1 MRKGKNVML
10 ETKILEVSEESKN
23 RIIQDYQYFGWH
35 VLSTQKIDYT
45 TTYRTGGGNA
55 RDGYHFT
62 VHNDRTAYYSI
73 TFQRDSE
80 IKNYDEL
87 NRLFADYDSLDS
99 KYQLIKNYSS
109 QKLPWSAIALII
121 LAPIIAL
128 IFNIIALVF
137 FFFANEVAVA
147 GAILMLIGDGL
158 TALFVILAVKNI
170 KKTRNYNA
178 MKNAENHKKKQEL
191 ISQMN
196 EITTKAKTLAK

>member
-109 QKLPWSAIALII
+109 QKLPGSAIALII

-128 IFNIIALVF
+128 IFNIIALVL
-137 FFFANEVAVA
+137 FANEVAVA

-196 EITTKAKTLAK
+196 EITAKAKTLAK